1 MGLLMTVQ
9 QQHIIEGAIQKE
21 RQSLLNFIN
30 SRIPRSVDGE
40 DILHDVWMQLLVSID
55 SIHSIERVQSW
66 LYTVARNKITDMYRK
81 MKPVLLED
89 QRNINPYSEGDKSL
103 MLEDILP
110 AFGNTPEDEYFR
122 SLISEKLDIALNELP
137 SEQHDVFVMHEFD
150 DMSFKEIAAAT
161 GIGVNTLISRKRYA
175 ILYLREQLTEMYNE
189 LNT

>member
-1 MGLLMTVQ
+1 MTVQ